1 MARVFQK
8 PGGPTVAGR
17 KPWYIDWVDAGG
29 KRHKARTDAQTKAEA
44 EAILRAKLSLNAKCE
59 ILGTTDPA
67 LVKPVLFSEFFEK
80 EYLTVQKTRV
90 RSGTYDRAVGLG
102 KHVLP
107 VFGSMTLRAINAGH
121 VEGYMRKRAGAEPT
135 PAPATINRE
144 RSLLSAV
151 LNTAFRR
158 GLIDV
163 NPVGRV
169 RPLREDNARDR
180 WLTEAE
186 VGAIVEK
193 GLSWIRP
200 FVIFAVNTGLRIGEI
215 CALRWQDLDSN
226 PGFIRVGVE
235 SKSHKPRYIPIN
247 SAAKEILESQT
258 RHVGPKG
265 AVPWVFCNSKFLE
278 AYRPN
283 SVYHDFKAAVR
294 AVAAEL
300 RENGKET
307 DLEEVTFHTTRHTFA
322 SWLIQKGVPIAEV
335 QQYLGHF
342 SDAMTRRY
350 AHLAPATG
358 RRNALEI
365 LVPKEGPNPVPNV
378 EPERRAL

>member
-8 PGGPTVAGR
+8 TGGPTVAGR
-17 KPWYIDWVDAGG
+17 KPWFIDWVDAGG

-44 EAILRAKLSLNAKCE
+44 EAILRAKLSMNAKCE
-59 ILGTTDPA
+59 IMGTTDPT
-67 LVKPVLFSEFFEK
+67 LVTPVLFSEFFEK
-80 EYLTVQKTRV
+80 EYLPVLESRV
-90 RSGTYDRAVGLG
+90 REGTYTRAVGLG

-107 VFGSMTLRAINAGH
+107 VFGSLTLRAINAGH
-121 VEGYMRKRAGAEPT
+121 IEGYMRKRAGADPL

-169 RPLREDNARDR
+169 RPLREDNAKDR
-180 WLTEAE
+180 WLTPQE
-186 VGAIVEK
+186 VQAIIEK
-193 GLSWIRP
+193 GEEWIRP
-200 FVIFAVNTGLRIGEI
+200 FILFAVNTGMRIGEI

-226 PGFIRVGVE
+226 PGFVRVGVE

-247 SAAKEILESQT
+247 SASKEILEGQT
-258 RHVGPKG
+258 RYVGPKG
-265 AVPWVFCNSKFLE
+265 PVPWVFCNGKFLD

-283 SVYHDFKAAVR
+283 SVYHDFKEAVR

-300 RENGKET
+300 REKGKET
-307 DLEEVTFHTTRHTFA
+307 DIDEVTFHTTRHTFA

-335 QQYLGHF
+335 QQYLGHS

-350 AHLAPATG
+350 AHLAPTTA

-365 LVPKEGPNPVPNV
+365 LVPKVGPIPVLGV
-378 EPERRAL
+378 EPDKRAL